1 MNFPNPGTIMIWFAI
16 FLLSLTVHE
25 CAHAFAA
32 EKSGD
37 PTGRY
42 LGRITLNPL
51 PHIDIIGTVLFPLIA
66 FTTGAMMFGWA
77 KPVPFN
83 PMNLRDRRWGEIFI
97 ALAGP
102 GSNIL
107 LVIIFIIISKIMVPD
122 SYLMINAMWRWD
134 QIDDPLLMVLAI
146 GINLNIILA
155 VFNLIPIPPLDGHH
169 VLRNLLPDSLAEAY
183 AQIPDMVGFAILF
196 FLIMVGVTG
205 RLIYPV
211 MVLVT
216 NILAL

>member
-1 MNFPNPGTIMIWFAI
+1 MELNPGKILIWFVI

-42 LGRITLNPL
+42 LGRITLNPI
-51 PHIDIIGTVLFPLIA
+51 PHIDILGTVIFPLIA
-66 FTTGAMMFGWA
+66 YTSGAMMFGWA

-102 GSNIL
+102 LSNIL
-107 LVIIFIIISKIMVPD
+107 LVILFMIIGKLVVSD
-122 SYLMINAMWRWD
+122 SRILAYGLYYEN
-134 QIDDPLLMVLAI
+134 DDPVVMLI
-146 GINLNIILA
+146 STGIKLNIVLA

-183 AQIPDMVGFAILF
+183 AQIPDMVGFAVLLL
-196 FLIMVGVTG
+196 LIYLGVTG
-205 RLIYPV
+205 MLIRPV
-211 MVLVT
+211 LSLVFT
-216 NILAL
+216 VLAL

>member
-1 MNFPNPGTIMIWFAI
+1 MDLNPGKIMIWFAI

-42 LGRITLNPL
+42 LGRITLNPI
-51 PHIDIIGTVLFPLIA
+51 PHIDILGTVIFPLLA
-66 FTTGAMMFGWA
+66 FTSGAMMFGWA

-83 PMNLRDRRWGEIFI
+83 PMNLRDRRWGEILI

-107 LVIIFIIISKIMVPD
+107 LVIIFMIISKIVVPD
-122 SYLMINAMWRWD
+122 SWIMINALWD
-134 QIDDPLLMVLAI
+134 WNSIDDPLLMVLAI
-146 GINLNIILA
+146 GINLNIVLA

-183 AQIPDMVGFAILF
+183 AQIPDMVGFAILML
-196 FLIMVGVTG
+196 LIFIGVTSM
-205 RLIYPV
+205 LVHPV
-211 MVLVT
+211 RVLVSML
-216 NILAL
+216 LAL

>member
-1 MNFPNPGTIMIWFAI
+1 MELNPGKILIWFVI

-42 LGRITLNPL
+42 LGRITLNPI
-51 PHIDIIGTVLFPLIA
+51 PHIDILGTVIFPLIA
-66 FTTGAMMFGWA
+66 MTSGGMMFGWA

-83 PMNLRDRRWGEIFI
+83 PMNLRDRRMGEILI

-102 GSNIL
+102 FSNIL
-107 LVIIFIIISKIMVPD
+107 LVILFMIVARLYLPDPSISFYELNFDTGDPV
-122 SYLMINAMWRWD
+122 AM
-134 QIDDPLLMVLAI
+134 LLNT
-146 GINLNIILA
+146 GIQLNVVLA

-169 VLRNLLPDSLAEAY
+169 VLRNILPDSLAEAY
-183 AQIPDMVGFAILF
+183 AQIPDMVGFAV
-196 FLIMVGVTG
+196 LII
-205 RLIYPV
+205 LIYVGFTSMLINPV
-211 MVLVT
+211 LTLVYT
-216 NILAL
+216 LLSL